1 MAPKRREDYVEKRNE
16 LLQAS
21 AEMLS
26 FAIFISYKV
35 AIRIFIV

>member
-1 MAPKRREDYVEKRNE
+1 MAPKGREDYVEKRNE

-26 FAIFISYKV
+26 FDIFIFYKV
-35 AIRIFIV
+35 AIRIFMI